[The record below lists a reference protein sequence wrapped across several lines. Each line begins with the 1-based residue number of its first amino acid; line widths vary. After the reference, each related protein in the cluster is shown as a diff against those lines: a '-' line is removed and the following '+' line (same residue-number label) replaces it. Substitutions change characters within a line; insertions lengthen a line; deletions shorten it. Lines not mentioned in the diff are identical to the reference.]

1 MTNLRSSLFL
11 ILFTIIGFTTTCQV
25 NNFLCK
31 DSNFNKT
38 VLIGIGEVSHGS
50 ISDYEF
56 RERFIKCLLED
67 SMPIDVFIEMPHFAG
82 ILIEEYYKN
91 KVSVDSLV
99 DGFIYYGLQT
109 DGFLNFVNAF
119 RGNQL
124 VTFYGIDMQSQNGTL
139 QGLVKAIKE
148 KEIISNTIIDAI
160 SDSLSIDFLFQM
172 TKDEYALYQNTV
184 SRNLEQL
191 KNIIKLIDTKSSN
204 WFLEVDFPLTIICQY
219 FEMIDFVKK
228 NGDIISYRTHRE
240 KSMADNIIEIQRY
253 RNNKSI
259 YLAANGHVAN
269 THGQV
274 SSTGYYLREALGEK
288 YFIIATQYLKGSLLE
303 VDVENGERK
312 IVEHPLDLRKNT
324 LPYEIYKT
332 EKLVSE
338 SLIIFNNVNGP
349 LIRKLKKKILTQDFG
364 TGRSKR
370 RGKYRKDGYCYYI
383 PIEELDAIYFIYQ
396 VNASKNYYQ

>member
-1 MTNLRSSLFL
+1 MSRLFL
-11 ILFTIIGFTTTCQV
+11 ILFTFIGLTTKCQI
-25 NNFLCK
+25 NSFSCK
-31 DSNFNKT
+31 DSNFIKSS
-38 VLIGIGEVSHGS
+38 LIGIGEASHGS

-67 SMPIDVFIEMPHFAG
+67 SVPIDVYIEMPHFAG
-82 ILIEEYYKN
+82 ILIEEYYKG

-99 DGFIYYGLQT
+99 DGFLYYGLQT

-119 RGNQL
+119 KGNKL
-124 VTFYGIDMQSQNGTL
+124 VTFYGIDMQSHNGTL
-139 QGLVKAIKE
+139 QRLVKVIKE
-148 KEIISNTIIDAI
+148 KEIVSNTIIDAI
-160 SDSLSIDFLFQM
+160 TDSLSIDFLFQM
-172 TKDEYALYQNTV
+172 KKEEYVLYQNTV
-184 SRNLEQL
+184 SRNLKQL
-191 KNIIKLIDTKSSN
+191 EDIIKLIDTKSDN
-204 WFLEVDFPLTIICQY
+204 WFLEVDVPFTIICQY
-219 FEMIDFVKK
+219 FKMIDFVKK
-228 NGDIISYRTHRE
+228 ENSDIISYMIHRE
-240 KSMADNIIEIQRY
+240 ESMADNIIEIQSY

-269 THGQV
+269 SHGQV
-274 SSTGYYLREALGEK
+274 SSTGYYLRETLGEK

-303 VDVENGERK
+303 VDVEDGERR
-312 IVEHPLDLRKNT
+312 IVEHSLDLRKNT

-332 EKLVSE
+332 DKLVSD

-349 LIRKLKKKILTQDFG
+349 LTRKLKKKILTQDFG

-383 PIEELDAIYFIYQ
+383 PIKEFDAIYFIYQ